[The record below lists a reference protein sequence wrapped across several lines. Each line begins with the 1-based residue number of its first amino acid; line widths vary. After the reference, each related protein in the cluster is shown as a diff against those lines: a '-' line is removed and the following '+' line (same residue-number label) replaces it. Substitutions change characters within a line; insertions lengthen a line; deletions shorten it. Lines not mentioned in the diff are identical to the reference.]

1 MEDFLRDK
9 FSHGQPDFE
18 NDWSDFEQKLDRA
31 LFFKQMRVG
40 ALVSVVLIM
49 LSVAFFGG
57 TSFLRLG
64 KSTASQ
70 IEKQVLKYYGTGSH
84 NSFGEETIQVV
95 TYQEAQQQALMVS
108 KSKGEESA
116 LVYEEPEVASEKTVA
131 GEVSKAGEV
140 EKIAAS
146 TEGINSKGQESGE
159 EPALEKTAVAAV
171 GASKGVAASLPVQQQ
186 AVQVENTEQVAE
198 VAQSNAAVNQT
209 IAENVQPTEKVVL
222 ASKSAGYR
230 TSGFSLMPDGKSES
244 NYKPN
249 NRPTALLFD
258 MSSVNELKIREPIVP
273 VNLRPSKPSEAY
285 VSPMQEVNPWSYS
298 VKVYPNYTYRKF
310 VVAPNKMQYIHR
322 DFVDQ
327 VEVSET
333 GGFSLNVGFEAS
345 KRIGLITYLNA
356 GVEYISYKTEANFDF
371 TNYRDAVINSA
382 TGEIQSYHL
391 RSEPEQVVI
400 SDINRYHYVNFPFS
414 IAYKPWATDHVR
426 MNIEAGGS
434 YMYFVTASGQSLD
447 YQTLEI
453 IDISERDYRNSMASV
468 FMKIGVNYHVSPKFS
483 LGFEP
488 TVMYF
493 TNTIYTEE
501 YPFEV
506 IPYSVGVNFKLQM
519 KLN

>member
-1 MEDFLRDK
+1 MEDFLREK
-9 FSHGQPDFE
+9 LSHSQPDFE

-49 LSVAFFGG
+49 LSIAFFGG
-57 TSFLRLG
+57 TSFLKLG
-64 KSTASQ
+64 QSTASQ
-70 IEKQVLKYYGTGSH
+70 FEKQVLKYYGTGSYT
-84 NSFGEETIQVV
+84 SFGDEDAAVAYQEVEEQTSALYNEGTEDKLTAEKPEIAPVKTLAVVAGTEVAESQKISNKASPKEDESKAEIQASLAGTSLSRASGSTEASFQVV
-95 TYQEAQQQALMVS
+95 QGVKPIAESNITEDGSV
-108 KSKGEESA
+108 GE
-116 LVYEEPEVASEKTVA
+116 
-131 GEVSKAGEV
+131 
-140 EKIAAS
+140 
-146 TEGINSKGQESGE
+146 
-159 EPALEKTAVAAV
+159 
-171 GASKGVAASLPVQQQ
+171 GVANEPSF
-186 AVQVENTEQVAE
+186 TE
-198 VAQSNAAVNQT
+198 
-209 IAENVQPTEKVVL
+209 EKVVL
-222 ASKSAGYR
+222 ATKSSGYR
-230 TSGFSLMPDGKSES
+230 TSGFSLIPDGKSSS

-258 MSSVNELKIREPIVP
+258 MSNVKELKLREPIVP
-273 VNLRPSKPSEAY
+273 VNLRPSKPTEAY
-285 VSPMQEVNPWSYS
+285 VSPLQEVNPWSYS
-298 VKVYPNYTYRKF
+298 IKVYPNFTYRKF

-327 VEVSET
+327 VEISET

-400 SDINRYHYVNFPFS
+400 SDVNRYHYLNFPVS

-426 MNIEAGGS
+426 MNIEAGAS
-434 YMYFVTASGQSLD
+434 YMYFVTASGKSID

-468 FMKIGVNYHVSPKFS
+468 FMKLGVNYHVSSKFS

-488 TVMYF
+488 TVVYF

>member
-64 KSTASQ
+64 QSTASQ
-70 IEKQVLKYYGTGSH
+70 IEKQVQKYYGTGSY
-84 NSFGEETIQVV
+84 NSFGEESSEVA
-95 TYQEAQQQALMVS
+95 YQEVKQPNAELY
-108 KSKGEESA
+108 KEEA
-116 LVYEEPEVASEKTVA
+116 EDKLTPEQL
-131 GEVSKAGEV
+131 EVTPVKV
-140 EKIAAS
+140 
-146 TEGINSKGQESGE
+146 
-159 EPALEKTAVAAV
+159 VAAV
-171 GASKGVAASLPVQQQ
+171 DGTEVAESKKLATEAFPKEDVPQAKSSAIVAATPTSGTSGVAETSM
-186 AVQVENTEQVAE
+186 
-198 VAQSNAAVNQT
+198 QT
-209 IAENVQPTEKVVL
+209 GPGINPIAEDNLGQADYVGEETASEPSFTEEKVVL
-222 ASKSAGYR
+222 AAKNSGYR

-371 TNYRDAVINSA
+371 TNYRDAVINSS